1 MICQSQIDHDRLIL
15 DHPWPSGNTCQ
26 ETKRKK
32 NPDLEL
38 EDVSTAA
45 PSSAVALR
53 GSATSGSLSSGPA
66 GWMGSTLARGS
77 SAVGEGQDA
86 APMPVKKAARTTI
99 KERVKADPQEVVPL
113 PNLLER
119 ARRSPGLPVLCFI
132 GGVRLL

>member
-99 KERVKADPQEVVPL
+99 KRESRQTHKKWPPCPICLKGPEDLQAFLFCASLVE
-113 PNLLER
+113 
-119 ARRSPGLPVLCFI
+119 
-132 GGVRLL
+132 